1 MSLVLIDCLFGV
13 LASEVIVWFILIF
26 IIMVEVLAPKR
37 NWQTTNTHDAPIN
50 HYQINKNSV
59 YFYKNAIY

>member
-1 MSLVLIDCLFGV
+1 
-13 LASEVIVWFILIF
+13 
-26 IIMVEVLAPKR
+26 MVEVLAPKR